1 MKNLKYF
8 GNYIG
13 VVVQNNDP
21 EKRGRVKV
29 FVPYI
34 TPSVYKGWNEVKK
47 DKKFKFLGTNVYSDL
62 TEIIDDLRKILPWA
76 ECAAPLAGEASSG
89 RFSNPLQAGSISD
102 SNKINSFLFNKQDCE
117 IDESQLTDF
126 SQNKDNIGEKPAN
139 LYDINAVELSDAF
152 NNNESTVNNLNKF
165 SYNYKP
171 ESYSNSAKGVFCV
184 PSVGAHLWVFF
195 DAGDPL
201 FPVYFATSYGRADW
215 QSIYESTSA
224 EKGIDYPGEFENK
237 KTGNISEEYNLQT
250 YRNKYVVNQK
260 GGTLSFVNTDNK
272 ESVKLSHYSGSFK
285 EFNNFTN
292 IEFASNNDQKLVLGN
307 SFLTIKTDRNE
318 YTEGDFDSIVKGN
331 YYTKVGTLS
340 TDAFEQWKAI
350 VRELADI
357 KQLFDIKRCNSS
369 NVGSG
374 VVKYNASMYP
384 QIQAGNFADCPVC
397 SPSDKGDV
405 YPSVNNSFKP
415 GYQGKLRSNFSIKGI
430 DFGYQVSL
438 SEGKLPQVRFPGP
451 QGTPKPDLS
460 PKDTITPS
468 DGSEPYVPSPGIIF
482 GIECPLC
489 GKSNTPGKS
498 PSSAFGSW
506 NKESKEE
513 LIKQFFTRNS
523 LKLAELERKM
533 GLGGSIITEIS
544 KHKIETIGLVMNDF
558 GSVRIDDKGKIGISD
573 VRVAKYAPFYNRTP
587 SPVIEYV
594 HVNDLPGGNYTLNIC
609 NRFNVLVGSGGIN
622 LKTYGPVNIS
632 GTITNIAGT
641 QVNIASENEVNIDGG
656 KRFSIIA
663 DIISLRQRNKKQV
676 VVESGLGVT
685 RNVVIGGG
693 MYVEGEVFLQH
704 VTAPAE
710 IQRTLPTDVW
720 GAAAVSPGNVGGKI
734 IGFGVPLST
743 HAVRKTGS
751 EQYNASGGAK
761 AFIGKTDSSSFI
773 GKTRGNQ
780 QIGHI
785 PIGAININL
794 VTGLNT
800 NLIPIM
806 GGPAPGATEI
816 NCIYGTDTNNIVGS
830 NLGSGGSAAEQMP
843 IVVYGTGRD
852 PDSILL
858 KNHTHL
864 FKNLPL
870 TLKDLNCEVREEAIK
885 NNLHE
890 NVAIASSSIN
900 NIGK

>member
-29 FVPYI
+29 FVPFI
-34 TPSVYKGWNEVKK
+34 TPSIYKGWNEVKK

-89 RFSNPLQAGSISD
+89 RFSDPIQAGSISD
-102 SNKINSFLFNKQDCE
+102 SNKVDNFLFNKNDCE
-117 IDESQLTDF
+117 IDESILTDY

-139 LYDINAVELSDAF
+139 IYDINSIQLSDAF
-152 NNNESTVNNLNKF
+152 NNNESVVNNLNKF

-171 ESYSNSAKGVFCV
+171 ESYSNSAKGAFCV

-201 FPVYFATSYGRADW
+201 FPVYFAASYGRADW
-215 QSIYESTSA
+215 QSIYDSTSA
-224 EKGIDYPGEFENK
+224 EKGIDYPGDFENK
-237 KTGNISEEYNLQT
+237 KTGNISEDYNLQT
-250 YRNKYVVNQK
+250 YRNKYVINQK

-272 ESVKLSHYSGSFK
+272 ESIKLSHYSGSFK

-318 YTEGDFDSIVKGN
+318 YTEGDFDNIVKGN
-331 YYTKVGTLS
+331 YYTKIGTLS
-340 TDAFEQWKAI
+340 TAAFEEWKSI
-350 VRELADI
+350 VKELADI
-357 KQLFDIKRCNSS
+357 KQLFDIRRCNTSNAGEGVINYSS
-369 NVGSG
+369 
-374 VVKYNASMYP
+374 KLYP

-397 SPSDKGDV
+397 RPGENGDS

-415 GYQGKLRSNFSIKGI
+415 GYQGKLRSNFSLKGQ
-430 DFGYQVSL
+430 DFAYQISIA
-438 SEGKLPQVRFPGP
+438 EGSLPQVKYPGP
-451 QGTPKPDLS
+451 QGIPIPNLS
-460 PKDTITPS
+460 PRGNIKNKDGTVYIS
-468 DGSEPYVPSPGIIF
+468 SPGEIF

-489 GKSNTPGKS
+489 SKSSTPGKS

-506 NKESKEE
+506 SKENKEE
-513 LIKQFFTRNS
+513 LIKQFFTRNG

-533 GLGGSIITEIS
+533 GLGGSSITEIT

-558 GSVRIDDKGKIGISD
+558 GSVRIDDKGKIGITD

-609 NRFNVLVGSGGIN
+609 NRYNILVGSGGVN
-622 LKTYGPVNIS
+622 LKTYGPLNIS

-676 VVESGLGVT
+676 VVDSGLGIT

-693 MYVEGEVFLQH
+693 MYVEGEVYLQH
-704 VTAPAE
+704 VTAPTE
-710 IQRTLPTDVW
+710 IQRTLPTDAW
-720 GAAAVSPGNVGGKI
+720 GAATVGPGNIGGKI

-743 HAVRKTGS
+743 HAVKKTGTD
-751 EQYNASGGAK
+751 QYNPSGGAK
-761 AFIGKTDSSSFI
+761 AFIGKTDSGSIIGRTKSSVP
-773 GKTRGNQ
+773 
-780 QIGHI
+780 IGHI
-785 PIGAININL
+785 KIGAINIDL

-800 NLIPIM
+800 NIVPIF
-806 GGPAPGATEI
+806 GGTGAGDLD
-816 NCIYGTDTNNIVGS
+816 CIYGTDTNNVVGS
-830 NLGSGGSAAEQMP
+830 NLGTGGNLAEQMP

-858 KNHTHL
+858 RNHTHL

-870 TLKDLNCEVREEAIK
+870 TLKDLNCEVREEAVQK
-885 NNLHE
+885 NLHE
-890 NVAIASSSIN
+890 NVAIAANSIN
-900 NIGK
+900 NIAK